1 MKLVKPGVQTFST
14 MVSARRVPRRR
25 ERSEGGEWSNGMPPP
40 HTSLFKTFDQK
51 WNKHWRNCHLH
62 SVPLPSLSS
71 SESTIFA
78 CMSFGSTSVV
88 ACWVLVFESCMN
100 DSAIC
105 MISTMHFGL
114 SRWTDMAY
122 ARVAEPQLASLNSCA
137 VVVSFPVDLLS
148 DGFKGMAFLLDW
160 WAFTMSMV
168 IAPSTQSDSA
178 LSTYYDVSNKF
189 RELMDIRTYC
199 YRCQCK
205 SRVW

>member
-1 MKLVKPGVQTFST
+1 MKLVKPSVWTFST
-14 MVSARRVPRRR
+14 AVSMQHVPRRR
-25 ERSEGGEWSNGMPPP
+25 ERSEGGEWSDGMPPP

-62 SVPLPSLSS
+62 SVLLPLLLS

-78 CMSFGSTSVV
+78 CILFGSTSAV

-100 DSAIC
+100 NSAIC

-114 SRWTDMAY
+114 SCWTDMAY
-122 ARVAEPQLASLNSCA
+122 TWVAKFQLASLNSCA

-160 WAFTMSMV
+160 WVFTMSMV
-168 IAPSTQSDSA
+168 IAPSTLSDSA
-178 LSTYYDVSNKF
+178 LSTYYNVSNKF
-189 RELMDIRTYC
+189 WELMDISTYC
-199 YRCQCK
+199 YHCQCK
-205 SRVW
+205 SWV